1 MLHLTASHSSYIP
14 YYFNLFSII
23 SSLYSSAIMS
33 RILCGSVLQQVT
45 YSRPTVQGNGGT
57 PIFALK
63 WVCRT
68 DTNIELPHCSY
79 RQIE

>member
-33 RILCGSVLQQVT
+33 RILCER
-45 YSRPTVQGNGGT
+45 YSGTGQLPAPFPTHT
-57 PIFALK
+57 
-63 WVCRT
+63 
-68 DTNIELPHCSY
+68 LP
-79 RQIE
+79 RIDILNLLPM